1 LSEKAKLGA
10 VLVAAGLIDEFQLE
24 SALGE
29 QARWGNRL
37 GEALVQLGY
46 VTEEDLVRTVSRHY
60 GIPGVHLEGKQIEPE
75 VLALLPAE
83 LAEAYRCIPLFKKRV
98 GGGEVL
104 YLGMAQPE
112 DLRIVGEV
120 SFRAGLPV
128 RPVLVGPVQI
138 GTAIDAFYRGEGS
151 RPMLDDDS
159 TSALAETPVS
169 DGDTA
174 PFLGDQPGVV
184 SEPFGDAEAGADG
197 ERGEAASRGV
207 EAEAEA
213 APLPDS
219 VEKPR
224 DVPTREILHALT
236 QLLIEKGVVSR
247 EEVMERVAIHKKRSA
262 R

>member
-10 VLVAAGLIDEFQLE
+10 ILVAAGLIDEFQLE
-24 SALGE
+24 SALGK

-37 GEALVQLGY
+37 GEALVRLGY
-46 VTEEDLVRTVSRHY
+46 VTEEDLVRTVSRNY

-75 VLALLPAE
+75 VLALLPVE
-83 LAEAYRCIPLFKKRV
+83 LAQAYRCIPLFTKRV
-98 GGGEVL
+98 GGGEIL

-112 DLRIVGEV
+112 DLRIVDDV

-128 RPVLVGPVQI
+128 RPVLVGPIQI
-138 GTAIDAFYRGEGS
+138 GTAIDAFYRCGDT
-151 RPMLDDDS
+151 RPMLDDDVPS
-159 TSALAETPVS
+159 TLAETPVS

-174 PFLGDQPGVV
+174 PVLSQLQEWV
-184 SEPFGDAEAGADG
+184 SEPLGDAESGEDG
-197 ERGEAASRGV
+197 ERGNAAIRGV

-247 EEVMERVAIHKKRSA
+247 EEVMDRVAINKNRSA

>member
-10 VLVAAGLIDEFQLE
+10 ILVAAGLIDELQLE
-24 SALGE
+24 SALGR

-37 GEALVQLGY
+37 GEALVRLGY

-60 GIPGVHLEGKQIEPE
+60 GIPGVHLEGKQIERE
-75 VLALLPAE
+75 ILALLPVE
-83 LAEAYRCIPLFKKRV
+83 LAEAYRCIPLFRKRV

-104 YLGMAQPE
+104 YLGMAEPE
-112 DLRIVGEV
+112 DLRIVDDV
-120 SFRAGLPV
+120 SFRAGFPV

-138 GTAIDAFYRGEGS
+138 GTAIDAFYRGDDT
-151 RPMLDDDS
+151 RPILDDGVPS
-159 TSALAETPVS
+159 TLVETPVS

-174 PFLGDQPGVV
+174 PVLSAQP
-184 SEPFGDAEAGADG
+184 
-197 ERGEAASRGV
+197 EAASEALADAESV
-207 EAEAEA
+207 EDAEEEAAAIRAVEGEAEA
-213 APLPDS
+213 AHS

-224 DVPTREILHALT
+224 DVPTRDILHALT

-247 EEVMERVAIHKKRSA
+247 EEVMERVAINKKRSA

>member
-10 VLVAAGLIDEFQLE
+10 VLVAAGLIDDFQLE
-24 SALGE
+24 SALGK

-37 GEALVQLGY
+37 GEALVRLGY

-75 VLALLPAE
+75 VLALLPVE

-112 DLRIVGEV
+112 DLRVV
-120 SFRAGLPV
+120 PV
-128 RPVLVGPVQI
+128 RPVLVGPIQI
-138 GTAIDAFYRGEGS
+138 GTAIDAFYRCGDT
-151 RPMLDDDS
+151 RPMLDDDVPS
-159 TSALAETPVS
+159 TLAETPVS

-174 PFLGDQPGVV
+174 PVLSQLQEWV
-184 SEPFGDAEAGADG
+184 SEPLGDAESGEDG
-197 ERGEAASRGV
+197 ERGNAAIRGV

-247 EEVMERVAIHKKRSA
+247 EEVMDRVAINKNRSA